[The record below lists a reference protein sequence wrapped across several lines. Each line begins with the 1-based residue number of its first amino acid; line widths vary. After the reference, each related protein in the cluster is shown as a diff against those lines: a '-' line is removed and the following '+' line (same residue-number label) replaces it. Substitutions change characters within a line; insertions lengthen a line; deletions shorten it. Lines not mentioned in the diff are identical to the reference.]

1 MLLSLPGG
9 EAIRGIQAMHDE
21 TMASGVYLPEID
33 VAPPAL
39 PVGKTRRL
47 EFRGNARDYFRI
59 WIVNVALSL
68 VTLGIYSAWATVR
81 TRRYMYAN
89 TVLAGT
95 PFEYLARPIPIL
107 KGRLL
112 TALIFATYVLGGQ
125 FFKPAQVA
133 AALVVA
139 VFMPWMI
146 VKSLMFRA
154 RYSSWRGLRFYFTD
168 DYGGAYK
175 WYLGVYFLMGIPF
188 LGFFLASLAGH
199 PGFGAV
205 LVFGGIAVIGP
216 WIKGHQQ
223 EWMVENHHFGGKSF
237 KFSAEVSD
245 YYGVYIKAAGVA
257 FAWLVPTAM
266 LMGGV
271 FFAFKSQMTV
281 QPKAPPLLAIAA
293 VYACMAPFYLGAW
306 AFVHTQMTNLLY
318 NNAHLGSY
326 RFRST
331 LGYWEMFGIYLT
343 NGLAVLCTIGLAM
356 PWARIRLARY
366 RADHVEIVGVGDLDD
381 FVRDAF
387 AHGEIGAAATEMDSL
402 LGIDIGL

>member
-1 MLLSLPGG
+1 
-9 EAIRGIQAMHDE
+9 MHDE

-112 TALIFATYVLGGQ
+112 TALIFAAYVLGGQ
-125 FFKPAQVA
+125 FYKPAQVA
-133 AALVVA
+133 AALVIA

-188 LGFFLASLAGH
+188 LGFSLASLVGH
-199 PGFGAV
+199 SGFGIA
-205 LVFGGIAVIGP
+205 LAFGGVAVIAP

-245 YYGVYIKAAGVA
+245 YYGVYIKTAGVA
-257 FAWLVPTAM
+257 LAWLLPTMA
-266 LMGGV
+266 LMTGM
-271 FFAFKSQMTV
+271 FFAFKSQLALH
-281 QPKAPPLLAIAA
+281 PKAPPLLIGAV

-306 AFVHTQMTNLLY
+306 TFIHTQMTNLLY
-318 NNAHLGSY
+318 NNAHLGPY

-331 LGYWEMFGIYLT
+331 LGYWEMLGIYLT

-366 RADHVEIVGVGDLDD
+366 RAEHLDIVGAGELDD